1 ATWSPDLDGNLAD
14 GYQGEL
20 AYSRR
25 LRVDTSSPAQYS
37 VEAIGVAADT
47 SGITTF
53 GTTPTTLVA
62 PNKYNLDYELDWSR
76 GGTRLAYF
84 AEDGRGFDRIFT
96 VDLANA
102 NAITRIDAL
111 GDASSRSPSWS
122 SDDLSTPSVNE
133 TDRYLVVQS
142 ASGSNLSIR
151 RVD

>member
-1 ATWSPDLDGNLAD
+1 VWYTGSTTSARIGPQAPSVQIPVPRPAGYQFDDTVYATWSPDLDANPAD

-62 PNKYNLDYELDWSR
+62 ANQYNLDYELDWSR
-76 GGTRLAYF
+76 GGTHLTYF
-84 AEDGRGFDRIFT
+84 AEDSRGFDRIFT
-96 VDLANA
+96 VDLAMP
-102 NAITRIDAL
+102 
-111 GDASSRSPSWS
+111 SP
-122 SDDLSTPSVNE
+122 P
-133 TDRYLVVQS
+133 
-142 ASGSNLSIR
+142 
-151 RVD
+151 